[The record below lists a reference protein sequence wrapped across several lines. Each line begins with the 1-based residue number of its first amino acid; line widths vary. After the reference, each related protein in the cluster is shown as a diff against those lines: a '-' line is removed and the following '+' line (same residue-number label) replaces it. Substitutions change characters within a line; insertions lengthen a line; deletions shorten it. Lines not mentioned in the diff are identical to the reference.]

1 MTAPAG
7 AAGISDAMEQKRP
20 RHVAIIMDGNGRWAE
35 ARKKDRSHGHRK
47 GLDSVR
53 MVIETSVEYG
63 IAALTLFTFSS
74 ENWRRPRR
82 EVRGLMDLFVRALR
96 DEVEELAANGVR
108 VSFAGDVSA
117 FGPVLQR
124 EIRHAER
131 RTADLRRLRL
141 NVAANYGGRWHV
153 ADAVAR
159 LLRDE
164 SRRGADQGADT
175 AHGPPDNAA
184 IQSFI
189 TRHLDASG
197 VGDVDLLIR
206 TGGESRLSNFL
217 LWQCAYAELYFT
229 PVPWPAFDRAEYDKA
244 LAWFARRERRFGGV
258 EA

>member
-1 MTAPAG
+1 
-7 AAGISDAMEQKRP
+7 MEQKRP

-35 ARKKDRSHGHRK
+35 ARNKDRGHGHRK
-47 GLDSVR
+47 GLDGVR

-63 IAALTLFTFSS
+63 VAALTLFTFSS

-96 DEVEELAANGVR
+96 DEIEELAGNGVR
-108 VSFAGDVSA
+108 VSFVGDVSA

-131 RTADLRRLRL
+131 RTADLRGLRL

-159 LLRDE
+159 LLRDQP
-164 SRRGADQGADT
+164 RRDPGAARDL
-175 AHGPPDNAA
+175 PDNDA
-184 IQSFI
+184 IQAFI
-189 TRHLDASG
+189 ARHLDDSG

-229 PVPWPAFDRAEYDKA
+229 PVPWPEFDRAEYDKA
-244 LAWFARRERRFGGV
+244 LDWFARRERRFGAL